1 MNNIVVSGSN
11 LTIEDVVNVARNN
24 YKVELSQDAVRRIN
38 RARYL
43 VDKFI
48 EKERV
53 YYGITTGFGK
63 FSDAVISKDDSANIQ
78 RNLIISYSCGV

>member
-11 LTIEDVVNVARNN
+11 LTIEDVINVARNN

-38 RARYL
+38 RARDLAY
-43 VDKFI
+43 KFI

-53 YYGITTGFGK
+53 
-63 FSDAVISKDDSANIQ
+63 S
-78 RNLIISYSCGV
+78 

>member
-24 YKVELSQDAVRRIN
+24 YKIELSQDVVRRIN
-38 RARYL
+38 RARDL

-53 YYGITTGFGK
+53 SYGITTGFGK
-63 FSDAVISKDDSANIQ
+63 FSDAVISKDDF
-78 RNLIISYSCGV
+78 RCSCNTKRI